1 MQYVANKKEL
11 LQHAAAKHGKVKS
24 EPAELDESD
33 EQGLFVCTECT
44 KTFTQRVA
52 MLRHLRRH
60 EVLNNGSFQCK
71 VCGKVGKFL
80 LIIHLLQQK
89 YTH

>member
-1 MQYVANKKEL
+1 M
-11 LQHAAAKHGKVKS
+11 QHAASKHGQVKS
-24 EPAELDESD
+24 DPVELGESD

-44 KTFTQRVA
+44 KTFTQRDGL
-52 MLRHLRRH
+52 MRHLRRH
-60 EVLNNGSFQCK
+60 EVLNSGSFQCK

-89 YTH
+89 YIH